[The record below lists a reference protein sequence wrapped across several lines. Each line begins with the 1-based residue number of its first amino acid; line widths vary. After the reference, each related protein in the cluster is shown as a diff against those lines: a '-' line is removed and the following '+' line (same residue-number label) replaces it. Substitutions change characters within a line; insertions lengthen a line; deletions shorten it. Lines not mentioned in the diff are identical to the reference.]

1 MVRYESPTTLR
12 LLLAG
17 FGNVGRRF
25 VEILAHREDYP
36 ALSPLD
42 VSIVAVTT
50 GRHGAW
56 GVPSGLP
63 PADILEMYDTRNGF
77 PESFDTLHAVRNL
90 DFDVLVELSPLSI
103 AGRGE
108 PAITHVREALSRGRH
123 VVSANKGPVA
133 WAYRKLHDLAQGKG
147 VRFLHEATV
156 MDGAPV
162 FNLGRH
168 CLRGNTISR
177 LEGILNSTS
186 NVVLGEMERG
196 LSLAQSVSRAQA
208 LGIAEADPSADL
220 EGWDAAVKLAALANV
235 LMDAE
240 LTPEQIERQSI
251 GNLGPADLEAAKARG
266 CRIKMVCEACRT
278 QAGIQASVTVREL
291 DRDHPF
297 ARVEGADSMLRIH
310 TDLLGRL
317 IIAEDGPDL
326 STTAYGVIAD
336 LLSLQ

>member
-1 MVRYESPTTLR
+1 MAALR

-25 VEILAHREDYP
+25 VEILSEREAYP
-36 ALSPLD
+36 GLSEFA
-42 VSIVAVTT
+42 VAIVGLTT

-56 GVPSGLP
+56 LDPAGLAP
-63 PADILEMYDTRNGF
+63 GTILERYRTCGGF
-77 PESFDTLHAVRNL
+77 PGSLTTLEAVRAL

-108 PAITHVREALSRGRH
+108 PAIAHVRAALDRGCH

-133 WAYRKLHDLAQGKG
+133 WAYHELRELAQRKG

-156 MDGAPV
+156 MDGAPI
-162 FNLGRH
+162 FNLARH
-168 CLRGNTISR
+168 CLQGNRILR

-196 LSLAQSVSRAQA
+196 LDLQRAVAKAQA
-208 LGIAEADPSADL
+208 MGIAEADPSADL
-220 EGWDAAVKLAALANV
+220 EGWDAAVKLTALANV
-235 LMDAE
+235 LMDAR
-240 LTPEQIERQSI
+240 LTPEQIQRQGI
-251 GNLGPADLEAAKARG
+251 ENLVQRDLEAARARG
-266 CRIKMVCEACRT
+266 CRIKMVCEAFRSGT
-278 QAGIQASVTVREL
+278 GIEGSVTVQEL
-291 DRDHPF
+291 ELGHPF
-297 ARVEGADSMLRIH
+297 ARMEGAGSVLRIH

-317 IIAEDGPDL
+317 LIAEDGPDL

-336 LLSLQ
+336 LLALGKNE

>member
-1 MVRYESPTTLR
+1 MATLR

-25 VEILAHREDYP
+25 VEILANRVAFP

-42 VSIVAVTT
+42 VSIVAITT

-56 GVPSGLP
+56 GIPQGLSPST
-63 PADILEMYDTRNGF
+63 ILEMYDARNGF
-77 PESFDTLHAVRNL
+77 PEGFDTLQAIRKM
-90 DFDVLVELSPLSI
+90 DFNVLVELSPLSI
-103 AGRGE
+103 SGRGE
-108 PAITHVREALSRGRH
+108 PAITHVREALNRRRH

-133 WAYRKLHDLAQGKG
+133 WAYRELRDLAQKQG

-196 LSLAQSVSRAQA
+196 LSLPQAVSKAQA
-208 LGIAEADPSADL
+208 MGIAEADPSADL
-220 EGWDAAVKLAALANV
+220 EGWDAAVKLTALANV

-240 LTPEQIERQSI
+240 LTPEQIQRQGI
-251 GNLGPADLEAAKARG
+251 GNLVPGDLDSARSRG
-266 CRIKMVCEACRT
+266 CRIKMVCEALRT
-278 QAGIQASVTVREL
+278 GSGIQGSVLVKEL
-291 DRDHPF
+291 ALDHPF
-297 ARVEGADSMLRIH
+297 ARVEGADSVLRLH

-317 IIAEDGPDL
+317 LIAEDGPDL
-326 STTAYGVIAD
+326 TTTAYGLISD
-336 LLSLQ
+336 LLSL